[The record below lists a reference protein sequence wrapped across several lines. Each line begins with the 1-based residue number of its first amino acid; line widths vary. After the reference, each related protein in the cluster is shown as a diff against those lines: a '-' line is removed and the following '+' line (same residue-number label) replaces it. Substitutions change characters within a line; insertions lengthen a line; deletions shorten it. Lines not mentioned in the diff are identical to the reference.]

1 MEFIANSTAV
11 ALPRPGKASPF
22 STNYPPHQLSVFA
35 PSRLRLP
42 QKARFRGG
50 VSNGPAIDWI
60 AFMDIKRSEKFKLKK
75 RIRTAI
81 LIVVG
86 LAAVGGITFGLTRLQ
101 AATPSL
107 DRSTAVIDTVK
118 RGQMLREVRGIGTLV
133 PQSIRWVPAPTD
145 GRVEKILVAAGVE
158 VGADTVILEL
168 SNPQIDQQA
177 LDAEFQL
184 EAAQA
189 DKEVLR
195 VRLEGENMTQQSAI
209 AAINAEYSQAA
220 LVLNTD
226 EALAKQGLVAE
237 LVLKISRVRVS
248 SIANRLT
255 VERQRLA
262 ISGKSTKA
270 QMNAQESRIHQL
282 QGLAKLKRDQVVA
295 LKVVAGTNGVLQ
307 QITAQVG
314 QQVTPGLNLAKVADP
329 ASLKAELKIA
339 ETQIKDVRVGQPV
352 AVDTRNGVIQ
362 GRVSRID
369 PAAREG
375 TFVVDVE
382 LTGPLPASAR
392 PDLSVDGTIEL
403 ERLTNVL
410 YVGRPAFGQGQ
421 QTIGLFRLSP
431 GSNEAL
437 RTQVALGRSSVSTIE
452 VVSGLREGDQVI
464 LSDTSAMDNY
474 DRIRVR

>member
-1 MEFIANSTAV
+1 
-11 ALPRPGKASPF
+11 
-22 STNYPPHQLSVFA
+22 
-35 PSRLRLP
+35 
-42 QKARFRGG
+42 
-50 VSNGPAIDWI
+50 
-60 AFMDIKRSEKFKLKK
+60 MDIKRSEKSKLKK

-81 LIVVG
+81 VVVIG
-86 LAAVGGITFGLTRLQ
+86 LAAVGGIMFGLTRLE

-133 PQSIRWVPAPTD
+133 PQSIRWVAAPAD
-145 GRVEKILVAAGVE
+145 GRVERILVAAGVE
-158 VGADTVILEL
+158 LGADTVILEL

-177 LDAEFQL
+177 LDAEFQV

-195 VRLEGENMTQQSAI
+195 VRLESDNMTQRSAI
-209 AAINAEYSQAA
+209 AAINAEFSQAS
-220 LVLNTD
+220 LQLDTD
-226 EALAKQGLVAE
+226 EVLAKQGLVAD
-237 LVLKISRVRVS
+237 LVLKISRVKVS
-248 SIANRLT
+248 NIADRLK
-255 VERQRLA
+255 VEQQRLA

-282 QGLAKLKRDQVVA
+282 QGLAKLKRDEVGA
-295 LKVVAGTNGVLQ
+295 LKVRAGTSGVLQ
-307 QITAQVG
+307 QVTAQVG
-314 QQVTPGLNLAKVADP
+314 QQVTPGLNLARVADP
-329 ASLKAELKIA
+329 ASLKAELRIA
-339 ETQIKDVRVGQPV
+339 ETQIKDVRLGQPV

-362 GRVSRID
+362 ERVSRID

-375 TFVVDVE
+375 TFVVDAE
-382 LTGPLPASAR
+382 LTEPLPASAR

-431 GSNEAL
+431 DSDEAV
-437 RTQVALGRSSVSTIE
+437 RTQVMLGRSSVSTIE

-464 LSDTSAMDNY
+464 LSDTSAMDSYN
-474 DRIRVR
+474 RIRVR